1 MQKILLKIDDDV
13 IKALNN
19 YINVRGIT
27 GNLGGIAD
35 AFISKLLIKIDNNK
49 KEWHCHYKNKEEKK

>member
-1 MQKILLKIDDDV
+1 MKKILLKIDDDV
-13 IKALNN
+13 IKKLNS
-19 YINVRGIT
+19 YIIARGIT

-35 AFISKLLIKIDNNK
+35 AFIRMLIINIDHNK